1 MNFDEKLENFLD
13 KSQILKDEPMKK
25 HTSFKIGGIA
35 DYFILIN
42 TKEQLIELLKLC
54 KEYNKKYFIIGNG
67 TNLLVT
73 DKGFRG
79 VVIKLKLE
87 KIEIEETENE
97 AIINVESGY
106 QLIKLSKVALEYGL
120 EGLEFAAGIPGTVGG
135 AIRMNA
141 GAYGG
146 EIKDVVV
153 STKYLDVEDY
163 NIKVLNFDEQEFSYR
178 KSIFAKKPYIILET
192 KLKLKKGNKDII
204 KSKMEENNKS
214 RFAKQPIEFAN
225 AGSTFKRKEGISTAQ
240 LIDECGLKGYSIGD
254 AEVSTKHAGFLIN
267 KGNAT
272 FEDMDK
278 LIKYVQK
285 TIYENYNIKIEL
297 EVLVIGEE

>member
-1 MNFDEKLENFLD
+1 MNFDEKLEIFLD

-25 HTSFKIGGIA
+25 HTSFKIGGMA
-35 DYFILIN
+35 DYFIIIN
-42 TKEQLIELLKLC
+42 TKKQLIELLKLC
-54 KEYNKKYFIIGNG
+54 KECNKDYFIIGNG
-67 TNLLVT
+67 TNLLIT

-87 KIEIEETENE
+87 NIEFEEKDDET
-97 AIINVESGY
+97 IINVESGY
-106 QLIKLSKVALEYGL
+106 QLIKLAKDALEHGL
-120 EGLEFAAGIPGTVGG
+120 EGLEFASGIPGTIGG
-135 AIRMNA
+135 AVRMNA

-163 NIKVLNFDEQEFSYR
+163 NIKVLNFEEHEFSYR
-178 KSIFAKKPYIILET
+178 KSIFARKPYIILET
-192 KLKLKKGNKDII
+192 TMKLKKGNKDEI
-204 KSKMEENNKS
+204 KSKMDENNKS

-225 AGSTFKRKEGISTAQ
+225 AGSTFKRKEGISTAK
-240 LIDECGLKGYSIGD
+240 LIDESGLKGFSIGD

-272 FEDMDK
+272 FEDMEK

-285 TIYENYNIKIEL
+285 KIYENYNINIEL

>member
-1 MNFDEKLENFLD
+1 MNFDEKLEKFLD

-42 TKEQLIELLKLC
+42 TKEQLVDLLKLC
-54 KEYNKKYFIIGNG
+54 KEFNKQYFIIGNG

-79 VVIKLKLE
+79 IIIKLKLE
-87 KIEIEETENE
+87 NIKIEENENE

-106 QLIKLSKVALEYGL
+106 QLIKLAKDALEHEL

-163 NIKVLNFDEQEFSYR
+163 SIKVLNFDEHEFAYRNSIFSR
-178 KSIFAKKPYIILET
+178 KSYIILET

-204 KSKMEENNKS
+204 RTKMEENNKS
-214 RFAKQPIEFAN
+214 RFSKQPIEFAN
-225 AGSTFKRKEGISTAQ
+225 AGSTFKRKEGISTAA
-240 LIDECGLKGYSIGD
+240 LIDESGLKGFCIGD

-272 FEDMDK
+272 FEDMEK

-297 EVLVIGEE
+297 EVLVIGEK

>member
-1 MNFDEKLENFLD
+1 MNFDEKLEKFLD

-42 TKEQLIELLKLC
+42 TKEQLVELLKAC
-54 KEYNKKYFIIGNG
+54 KEFNKQYFIIGNG

-79 VVIKLKLE
+79 IIIKLKLE
-87 KIEIEETENE
+87 NIEIEENENE
-97 AIINVESGY
+97 AIINVEAGY
-106 QLIKLSKVALEYGL
+106 QLIKLAKDALDHGL

-163 NIKVLNFDEQEFSYR
+163 TIKVLNFDEHEFSYR
-178 KSIFAKKPYIILET
+178 NSIFARKPYIILET
-192 KLKLKKGNKDII
+192 KIKLKKGNKDII
-204 KSKMEENNKS
+204 KTKMEENNKS
-214 RFAKQPIEFAN
+214 RFSKQPIEFAN
-225 AGSTFKRKEGISTAQ
+225 AGSTFKRKEGISTAA
-240 LIDECGLKGYSIGD
+240 LIDESGLKGFCFGD

-272 FEDMDK
+272 FEDMEK

-297 EVLVIGEE
+297 EVLVIGEK

>member
-42 TKEQLIELLKLC
+42 TKEQLVELLKLC
-54 KEYNKKYFIIGNG
+54 KEFNKQYFIIGNG

-79 VVIKLKLE
+79 VIIKLKLE
-87 KIEIEETENE
+87 NIEIEENENE

-106 QLIKLSKVALEYGL
+106 QLIKLAKDALEHEL

-163 NIKVLNFDEQEFSYR
+163 SIKVLNYDEHEFAYR
-178 KSIFAKKPYIILET
+178 NSIFSRKPYIILET
-192 KLKLKKGNKDII
+192 KIKLKKGNKDII
-204 KSKMEENNKS
+204 KTKMEENNKS

-225 AGSTFKRKEGISTAQ
+225 AGSTFKRKEGISTAA
-240 LIDECGLKGYSIGD
+240 LIDESGLKGFGFGD

-272 FEDMDK
+272 FEDMEK

-297 EVLVIGEE
+297 EVLVIGEK